1 MSLIVGA
8 SAAVRC
14 KKAVFDRLAQEAES
28 GRLGDLAVM
37 YAWDGTTDAGER
49 LIYGGGT
56 RFQQDDEVAERGVLR
71 REVVLVS
78 VYVRVTKRPPT
89 SAVDEAD
96 LEAAEI
102 GDLIG
107 LVFFQDP
114 DLAGDL
120 TWLGINSGAT
130 DYSQTGTETIVV
142 HMFQVQI
149 GARLTWVQT

>member
-14 KKAVFDRLAQEAES
+14 KMAVFDRLEEEAGS
-28 GRLGDLAVM
+28 GRLGDLSVL
-37 YAWDGTTDAGER
+37 YAWDGATTAGEK

-71 REVVLVS
+71 REIVLVS
-78 VYVRVTKRPPT
+78 AYVRVTKRPPT
-89 SAVDEAD
+89 NVREAD
-96 LEAAEI
+96 LDAAAI

-107 LVFFQDP
+107 MVFFQDP

-130 DYSQTGTETIVV
+130 DYSQTGTETVVV
-142 HMFQVQI
+142 HMFQLQI